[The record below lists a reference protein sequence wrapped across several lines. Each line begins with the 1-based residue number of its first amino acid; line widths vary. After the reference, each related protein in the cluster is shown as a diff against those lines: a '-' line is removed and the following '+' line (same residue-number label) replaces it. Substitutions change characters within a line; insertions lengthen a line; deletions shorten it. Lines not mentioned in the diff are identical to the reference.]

1 MGCLII
7 WSDFVYDGT
16 ITSAILNA
24 SDTIIHSSQ
33 LAWASARSYTY
44 NSTQNKIMKERK
56 TIRSGM
62 NSFVLLERNLGFP
75 PLMVGCLFVCLFVV
89 LVAGATADHPTPPTM
104 EPPQIL
110 VLVCLLLLL
119 LLLLLLSSSSTVSCI
134 YRSTENCSGIIKY
147 IYISL
152 ELFFSQRR
160 L

>member
-1 MGCLII
+1 
-7 WSDFVYDGT
+7 
-16 ITSAILNA
+16 
-24 SDTIIHSSQ
+24 
-33 LAWASARSYTY
+33 
-44 NSTQNKIMKERK
+44 MKERK

-75 PLMVGCLFVCLFVV
+75 PLMVGCLFICLFVV
-89 LVAGATADHPTPPTM
+89 LVAGATPDHPTPPTM

-110 VLVCLLLLL
+110 VLALLLLVVVV
-119 LLLLLLSSSSTVSCI
+119 LLSSSSTVSCI
-134 YRSTENCSGIIKY
+134 YRSTENCSGIRKY